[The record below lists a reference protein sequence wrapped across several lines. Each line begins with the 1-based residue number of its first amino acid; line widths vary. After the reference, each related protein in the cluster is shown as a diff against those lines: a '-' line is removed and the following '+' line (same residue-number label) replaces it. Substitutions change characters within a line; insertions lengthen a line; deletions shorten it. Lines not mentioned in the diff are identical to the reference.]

1 MIPYQGSKQAIVKT
15 LVNVMHDTTPCKSD
29 FCDLFGGGG
38 AVANY
43 VNNFKKNNLFEDF
56 EFKNVYYNELSTV
69 FYAFKWLQENDLNS
83 ILPPSEWVSRE
94 RFNEAKLY
102 NFNIK
107 DDYLRAK
114 NALIKCCFSF
124 ATNQNGYLYAK
135 EIEDFK
141 YAVHLFNFAEYS
153 NEVVSEI
160 ALKIENNTFFFN
172 EIPHKAIVNRDK
184 IADFMLKK
192 VKGNR
197 RFFLNKCLKIEGV
210 NLQKGNEKKA
220 INRLEST
227 ARNERI
233 QQILTKK
240 QEKDAV
246 RRLAGTEHIER
257 IDVLKQE
264 NNTDKLIKCSQKD
277 AFEILKNPKNYVEN
291 PENTI
296 FYADPPYID
305 TKGYGDDFDFETFK
319 ALCVEFKHTL
329 YISEYTNYF
338 PFKTLKSIEKRQ
350 LACKEVRS
358 NVVNEL
364 LIWNHIN

>member
-1 MIPYQGSKQAIVKT
+1 MIPYQGSKKAIVKT

-43 VNNFKKNNLFEDF
+43 VNNFKKFNLFEDF

-124 ATNQNGYLYAK
+124 ANNQKNYLYAK

-172 EIPHKAIVNRDK
+172 EIPHKAIVNREK

-220 INRLEST
+220 INQLENT
-227 ARNERI
+227 AN
-233 QQILTKK
+233 
-240 QEKDAV
+240 
-246 RRLAGTEHIER
+246 IER
-257 IDVLKQE
+257 VDRIKQE
-264 NNTDKLIKCSQKD
+264 NNTDKLIKCSKKD
-277 AFEILKNPKNYVEN
+277 AFKILKNPKNYVEN
-291 PENTI
+291 PKNTI

-305 TKGYGDDFDFETFK
+305 TMSYGDDFDFETFK
-319 ALCVEFKHTL
+319 ALCIEFKHTL

>member
-1 MIPYQGSKQAIVKT
+1 MIPYQGSKQNIVKT

-43 VNNFKKNNLFEDF
+43 VNNFKKFNLFEDF

-69 FYAFKWLQENDLNS
+69 FYAFEWLQKNDVNS

-107 DDYLRAK
+107 NDYLRAK

-124 ATNQNGYLYAK
+124 ANNQKDYLYAK
-135 EIEDFK
+135 EIEEFK
-141 YAVHLFNFAEYS
+141 YAVHLFNFSEYS
-153 NEVVSEI
+153 DDVVSEI

-184 IADFMLKK
+184 IADFMLKII
-192 VKGNR
+192 KGKR

-210 NLQKGNEKKA
+210 NLQKRNEKNA
-220 INRLEST
+220 INQLENT
-227 ARNERI
+227 ARIENTEQI
-233 QQILTKK
+233 QQK
-240 QEKDAV
+240 
-246 RRLAGTEHIER
+246 
-257 IDVLKQE
+257 
-264 NNTDKLIKCSQKD
+264 NNTDKLIKCSKKD

-305 TKGYGDDFDFETFK
+305 TKGYGDDFDFKTFK
-319 ALCVEFKHTL
+319 ALCIEFKHTL